1 MIEVYRVVEKA
12 SVKVEV
18 AALCY
23 ISSRVVWS
31 FVHFGGV
38 IGN

>member
-23 ISSRVVWS
+23 ISSRVVL
-31 FVHFGGV
+31 FILEVL
-38 IGN
+38 